1 MVADTAFDISLEEQ
15 TKPTLV
21 VGQAHLGMAGVTAAD
36 YLVRHLDSRQ
46 IGHVDSE
53 RLPAIAPFEEGVP
66 RHHSRLYAIEDTD
79 LTVLVGELF
88 IPPGAAR
95 SYTDELLEMAGEQG
109 IEEILVLHGT
119 PFPHGPDEHE
129 VFSVATPE
137 YRETRLAE
145 TPIQPLQGGFL
156 DGVAGEIVTRC
167 LDDRAPDT
175 GVFVTP
181 THPPGPDIEAA
192 LKFIVALEDVYDISV
207 DESELRELGDRFAE
221 YYEQLEERMS
231 TMTDTEESDRMF
243 M

>member
-1 MVADTAFDISLEEQ
+1 MVADTSFDISLEEQ
-15 TKPTLV
+15 TKSTLV
-21 VGQAHLGMAGVTAAD
+21 IGQAHLGMAGVTAAD
-36 YLVRHLDSRQ
+36 YVVRHLDSRQ

-53 RLPAIAPFEEGVP
+53 RLPAIAPFEEGIP
-66 RHHSRLYAIEDTD
+66 RHHSRLYAIEDTE

-88 IPPGAAR
+88 IPPGVAR
-95 SYTDELLEMAGEQG
+95 SYTDELLEMAETED
-109 IEEILVLHGT
+109 IEEILILHGA
-119 PFPHGPDEHE
+119 PFPHGPEEHE
-129 VFSVATPE
+129 VFSVATPG
-137 YRETRLAE
+137 YHDIRLAE
-145 TPIQPLQGGFL
+145 TSIEPLQGGFL

-175 GVFVTP
+175 GVLVTP
-181 THPPGPDIEAA
+181 THPPGPDIEAT

-207 DESELRELGDRFAE
+207 DESELRELGARFEE